1 MYCRKLRVV
10 WLVGRLVTD
19 CNLVVY
25 FVYYINYVAMCICM
39 YINTTEINLKFT
51 HRLCVK
57 CVIIIL

>member
-25 FVYYINYVAMCICM
+25 FVYYINYVAM
-39 YINTTEINLKFT
+39 YIRVGQYYN
-51 HRLCVK
+51 
-57 CVIIIL
+57 IIDYRDIKVSR